1 MPWNMR
7 IEIGFS
13 WNATFRSTHTQPIHL
28 LMLTCPFLLFR
39 DWSPIPQLCQ
49 DNSKNYNEQCQN
61 CLNHPETCH
70 IIYLL
75 VVAQRKN
82 LVIPCFSS
90 IHLGIRAQMPQNQGM
105 NWNFLEALPK
115 RCGYESTCKA
125 WTSGCL
131 FSSPKISR
139 VACGRLGAN
148 HKHGPGGW
156 NVIVRRLAVC
166 LTAGWNRLN
175 KYSLFCKGVAHH
187 ILRNVGTHSNAVII
201 YKCIPKP
208 VLHTYTKSLISP
220 MKNWSQID
228 SWHPDHLNAC
238 DPKRPNVGSCIVSL
252 RWTNGF
258 ESNSIP
264 NKCHH
269 SQSTKCVCFSF

>member
-90 IHLGIRAQMPQNQGM
+90 IHLGIKWSGHPSTNATKSGDELELSGSPAKTLWLWEHMQSLDFWMPFFQSK
-105 NWNFLEALPK
+105 NF
-115 RCGYESTCKA
+115 
-125 WTSGCL
+125 
-131 FSSPKISR
+131 
-139 VACGRLGAN
+139 
-148 HKHGPGGW
+148 PGGLW
-156 NVIVRRLAVC
+156 AAWC
-166 LTAGWNRLN
+166 
-175 KYSLFCKGVAHH
+175 
-187 ILRNVGTHSNAVII
+187 
-201 YKCIPKP
+201 
-208 VLHTYTKSLISP
+208 
-220 MKNWSQID
+220 
-228 SWHPDHLNAC
+228 
-238 DPKRPNVGSCIVSL
+238 
-252 RWTNGF
+252 
-258 ESNSIP
+258 
-264 NKCHH
+264 
-269 SQSTKCVCFSF
+269 